1 MSFIHR
7 STSHNNKRKQKYSE
21 YSDSN
26 DDSDSHLKRHRS
38 TLNDEMKKNQAD
50 SMDCDASVVRI
61 PPYHFIHVLDQTT
74 NVTRVEI
81 GPQTFVRK
89 DNEKVLMGAT
99 KMVIVPPRHFC
110 VIKNPVA
117 RDDEGEIV
125 RDVLG
130 QVRFIV

>member
-1 MSFIHR
+1 
-7 STSHNNKRKQKYSE
+7 
-21 YSDSN
+21 
-26 DDSDSHLKRHRS
+26 
-38 TLNDEMKKNQAD
+38 MKKNQP
-50 SMDCDASVVRI
+50 DAGGDFGEVAVVRI

-99 KMVIVPPRHFC
+99 KMIIVPPRHYC
-110 VIKNPVA
+110 VIRNPVA
-117 RDDEGEIV
+117 RDEDGEII

-130 QVRFIV
+130 QIKLLHADQEVRFTQDPFPLHPGNYYLTSNANLINLCKVS